1 MIFKSINPYSDETIE
16 EFNTL
21 TDEDLSN
28 KLKRST
34 AAFEGWKRTPFNE
47 RAALFHNVAK
57 LLRENKSSYARTIS
71 LEMGKA
77 INEALGEVEKCAWV
91 CEYYAENAEA
101 FLKDE
106 FIESDAQKS
115 FVSYEPIGAI
125 LAVMPWNFPYWQ
137 VFRFAAPYLMAG
149 NVALLKHAPN
159 VCKCA
164 IEIENI
170 FREAGFPEGIFQSL
184 IIEVKQV
191 EKVLESHIVQAATLT
206 GSEKAGAS
214 VASLA
219 GKNIKK
225 TVLELGGSDPFIVL
239 ADADIEK
246 AATVA
251 VQSRMLNAG
260 QSCIAAKRFLVID
273 SIKDEFTDVVLKK
286 IAALKTGDPL
296 SKDTTTGPLARIDLA
311 ENLYRQVQATVKSG
325 AGLLIGGNQDKA
337 RFEPALLVDV
347 KPGMVNFDEET
358 FGPAANIIPV
368 ADEKQAILYAN
379 QSIYGLGAS
388 IWTTDNERAVKL
400 AKEIHTGGVFI
411 NSLVKSDPRLPFGGI
426 KKSGY
431 GRELSHHG
439 IKEFVNAKTIYVS

>member
-1 MIFKSINPYSDETIE
+1 MNFKSINPYTDELIN
-16 EFNTL
+16 EFPTL
-21 TDEDLSN
+21 TDEGLRD
-28 KLKRST
+28 KLKRS
-34 AAFEGWKRTPFNE
+34 AVSYEGWKRTSYKE
-47 RAALFHNVAK
+47 RAALFNQVSK
-57 LLRENKSSYARTIS
+57 LLRENKEKYARTVT

-77 INEALGEVEKCAWV
+77 IKESIAEVEKCAWV
-91 CEYYAENAEA
+91 CDYYAENAEA

-106 FIESDAQKS
+106 YLESDAQKS

-159 VCKCA
+159 VTGCA

-170 FREAGFPEGIFQSL
+170 FREAGFPEGVFQSL
-184 IIEVKQV
+184 IIEVDQV
-191 EKVLESHIVQAATLT
+191 EKVIESHIVQAATLT

-214 VASLA
+214 LASLA

-260 QSCIAAKRFLVID
+260 QSCIAAKRFMVVE
-273 SIKDEFTDVVLKK
+273 SVKDEFTAIVQKK
-286 IAALKTGDPL
+286 IAELKTGDPL
-296 SKDTTTGPLARIDLA
+296 LKDTTTGPLARVDLA
-311 ENLYRQVQATVKSG
+311 ENLSRQVQESVKAG
-325 AGLLIGGNQDKA
+325 AGLVMGGQQEKA
-337 RFEPALLVDV
+337 HFNPALLVDV
-347 KPGMVNFDEET
+347 KPGMANFDEET
-358 FGPAANIIPV
+358 FGPAATIIPV
-368 ADEKQAILYAN
+368 KDEKQAILYAN

-388 IWTTDNERAVKL
+388 LWTKDTDKAVRI
-400 AKEIHTGGVFI
+400 AREIHSGAVFI